1 MEDIQALIDQLKGA
15 GLTPKVQISLP
26 GEGLDVE
33 QVKTLLNELQQAG
46 IPAGIPVEV
55 HIDIHLGAGGGS
67 DSTST
72 KVVDGG
78 PSFAV
83 IVDTDKL
90 NCLVFNSKDKAGKP
104 IMEIREPRVQLF
116 RGTSLNV
123 SATFKA
129 GDKDTGDGTVIG
141 TGGIGYY
148 RVTDCPTKPEAV
160 GLFVRTSDVNRV

>member
-1 MEDIQALIDQLKGA
+1 MEDIQALLDQLKGA
-15 GLTPKVQISLP
+15 GLTPKVQISLS

-33 QVKTLLNELQQAG
+33 QVKTLINDLQQAG
-46 IPAGIPVEV
+46 IPGVPIEI

-72 KVVDGG
+72 NVVDSG

-104 IMEIREPRVQLF
+104 IMEIHEPRVQLF
-116 RGTSLNV
+116 RGTRFNV

-160 GLFVRTSDVNRV
+160 GLFVRASDVNRV